1 MEYELKFM
9 EIKQDFTWEMDIDI
23 LSSEVKTKKY
33 TYFGTYF
40 THENYHRRLAG
51 RKLPMEKPNNG
62 WVLQGWNSSVTKKYL
77 LIFKDASR
85 VEAVLAVWYI
95 LVSVCFQTNWQLMSL
110 STKRK
115 GQGFMLKVS
124 QKYQRIIAILKLS
137 WFSTTHKPVK

>member
-62 WVLQGWNSSVTKKYL
+62 WVLQGLKQPDHKK
-77 LIFKDASR
+77 
-85 VEAVLAVWYI
+85 
-95 LVSVCFQTNWQLMSL
+95 
-110 STKRK
+110 
-115 GQGFMLKVS
+115 LKYS
-124 QKYQRIIAILKLS
+124 
-137 WFSTTHKPVK
+137 